1 MAKFYR
7 CKVCGNIV
15 GLIKEGGGTLTC
27 CGEPME
33 EIISNTQE
41 GVATEKHIPLVHEE
55 NGKVYVQVGS
65 LLHPMVED
73 HYIEWIYLLTDQ
85 GAQRKILKPGMEPK
99 VVFQIAEN
107 EVVLEVLAYCNKHGL
122 WAAKLD

>member
-33 EIISNTQE
+33 EIIPNTQE

-65 LLHPMVED
+65 VLHPMVED

>member
-7 CKVCGNIV
+7 CKECGNIV

-27 CGEPME
+27 CGAAME
-33 EIISNTQE
+33 EIIPNTQE

-55 NGKVYVQVGS
+55 NGKVYVQVGAT
-65 LLHPMVED
+65 LHPMVED
-73 HYIEWIYLLTDQ
+73 HYIEWVYLLTDQ

>member
-1 MAKFYR
+1 
-7 CKVCGNIV
+7 
-15 GLIKEGGGTLTC
+15 
-27 CGEPME
+27 
-33 EIISNTQE
+33 
-41 GVATEKHIPLVHEE
+41 
-55 NGKVYVQVGS
+55 
-65 LLHPMVED
+65 
-73 HYIEWIYLLTDQ
+73 LTDQ

>member
-7 CKVCGNIV
+7 CKECGNIV
-15 GLIKEGGGTLTC
+15 GLVNEGGGTLTC
-27 CGEPME
+27 CGSAME
-33 EIISNTQE
+33 ELIPNTQE

-55 NGKVYVQVGS
+55 NGKVYVQVGAV
-65 LLHPMVED
+65 LHPMVED
-73 HYIEWIYLLTDQ
+73 HYIEWVYLLTDQ

>member
-33 EIISNTQE
+33 EIIPNTQE